1 MNSPSLAATVRRAL
15 DALAAAPVH
24 AYRYTLRPL
33 LPPSCRFFPSC
44 SEYAL
49 EAIRLHG
56 GLSGSALALGRLCR
70 CHPWNPG
77 GVDPVPQTFQP
88 LRALRARLP
97 DASRVGP
104 TAKGD

>member
-1 MNSPSLAATVRRAL
+1 MKTSHLAAAVRRAF

-49 EAIRLHG
+49 EAIRRHG

-70 CHPWNPG
+70 CHPWNAG
-77 GVDPVPQTFQP
+77 GVDPVPHTFQP

-97 DASRVGP
+97 AVLRDGP